1 MISLAWTTSRR
12 VHWLYGEGLCSSL
25 LTASFTVPEP
35 STTIL
40 PFTLTSVQP
49 ESTTGIWGKPF
60 PTLDEMPCSTLP
72 CPDLHE
78 TWKTMVW
85 GSSASIII
93 KITYIRPAFQSDA
106 CPSCNYQASEMNRPW
121 QYNERFLW
129 SEKHLTQCKWRGR
142 GIHLYCYLLMWRNI
156 PMVWTQGPT
165 RASEWRDLRSLVF
178 LKHEAQLSVMTL
190 HVHSSIHKAIV
201 LDTEL
206 ISNWVW
212 ES

>member
-1 MISLAWTTSRR
+1 MISLAWTTSRK

-25 LTASFTVPEP
+25 LTASFTVPES

-49 ESTTGIWGKPF
+49 ESTTGIWRKLF

-78 TWKTMVW
+78 TWKAMVW

-106 CPSCNYQASEMNRPW
+106 CPSCSYQASEMNRPW

-129 SEKHLTQCKWRGR
+129 SEKHLTQCKWVGDPPE
-142 GIHLYCYLLMWRNI
+142 LLFAD
-156 PMVWTQGPT
+156 VK
-165 RASEWRDLRSLVF
+165 EY
-178 LKHEAQLSVMTL
+178 
-190 HVHSSIHKAIV
+190 
-201 LDTEL
+201 
-206 ISNWVW
+206 SNGVN
-212 ES
+212 SGVN